1 MSLKLSPT
9 TGADPVAEP
18 PRQSIFSLTVQA
30 KNVRGAKPRAGLIYQ
45 AG

>member
-30 KNVRGAKPRAGLIYQ
+30 KNALSSCLI
-45 AG
+45 A